1 MKTSTITTFFNT
13 LGITTETL
21 DQTKGLIELPF
32 LNGLVVAV
40 SDDTEGQLKATN
52 KFREVSSKN
61 KTLVASCVPMYQP
74 GGSTIVPGIG
84 CRVPVMTVYSGR
96 HEDTFGTNGHLI
108 TNNRLMVLMKE
119 MGELSTKARAKT
131 PYLSWLCQ
139 SMGVHRP
146 RTLKALQE
154 LIVEASEHEASKSIP
169 AIAELQVGRGT
180 RHAVLTVRADVEY
193 RDTEPTVN
201 ESDWIFVDLERLV
214 LGGITDTQASVLR
227 KTAEAFDKAVA
238 KKQMAVAAPANQ
250 EGRQAV
256 KELMAA

>member
-1 MKTSTITTFFNT
+1 MKTSTITTFFNS

-21 DQTKGLIELPF
+21 DETKGLIELPF
-32 LNGLVVAV
+32 LNGMVVAV
-40 SDDTEGQLKATN
+40 SDDTEGQHKATN

-61 KTLVASCVPMYQP
+61 KTLVVSCVPLTQH

-84 CRVPVMTVYSGR
+84 CRVPVVTVYSGR

-119 MGELSTKARAKT
+119 MDQLNGKPSAKT

-139 SMGVHRP
+139 SMGVTRP
-146 RTLKALQE
+146 RNLKALQD
-154 LIVEASEHEASKSIP
+154 LIAEASEHEASKGVP

-227 KTAEAFDKAVA
+227 KTAEAFDQAVA
-238 KKQMAVAAPANQ
+238 HKQVAVHTAVNQ

-256 KELMAA
+256 KDLLAA